1 MVTIENV
8 ESILK
13 DYYLDAINL
22 QLSGEVSPFFN
33 AIEKTSEY
41 VVGKEVH
48 QTIAAGTMSGVAAL
62 GETDDLPRP
71 RADRF
76 YSVVL
81 DLKNIYG
88 TIELTDKSIRASA
101 NASGPFINLLN
112 AETEGLVKG
121 AKTNFAR
128 MLFGDGNGTLCR
140 VVSKKTDYEIFVND
154 PRDYMV
160 GLNIELDGT
169 TPKFK
174 TSIVSINPN
183 DNSIKIADSLNGV
196 SLTGKEIIK
205 IEGAEG
211 KELCG
216 LAAIFDST
224 TLYGYNK
231 DLLFMNPLIRNCSF
245 SSLRESDL
253 TDVID
258 NIEQRSDGRPNMI
271 LCSHKTR
278 SKLASMLSTVRR
290 IVNTTDIAAGYT
302 SIYVNDVPVC
312 VDKFCPND
320 RIYFLNTDD
329 FVLNQLCD
337 WSWLEGDGGRILK
350 QVPGKAAYSAT
361 LVKYA
366 QLFCKKPYAQGVI
379 KLGS

>member
-48 QTIAAGTMSGVAAL
+48 QTIAGGTMTGVAAL

-101 NASGPFINLLN
+101 HASGPFINLLN

-121 AKTNFAR
+121 AKANFAR
-128 MLFGDGNGTLCR
+128 MLYGDGNGTLCT
-140 VVSKKTDYEIFVND
+140 VVSKKSDTELYVDNAKN
-154 PRDYMV
+154 YMV
-160 GLNIELDGT
+160 GLNVVIEGT
-169 TPKFK
+169 SSNFK
-174 TSIVSINPN
+174 TGIIKVNTA
-183 DNSIKIADSLNGV
+183 DNSITVGNSVKDV
-196 SLTGKEIIK
+196 SLSGKEKIK
-205 IEGAEG
+205 LDGADGNEI
-211 KELCG
+211 LG
-216 LAAIFDST
+216 LAAIFDGT
-224 TLYGYNK
+224 TLYGYSK
-231 DLLFMNPLIRNCSF
+231 DHALMNAYDKTCTLA
-245 SSLRESDL
+245 SLKEGDL
-253 TDVID
+253 TEAID
-258 NIEQRSDGRPNMI
+258 NLEERSDGKPNMI

-278 SKLASMLSTVRR
+278 NKIAALTSATRR
-290 IVNTTDIAAGYT
+290 IVNTTDIAAGYS
-302 SIYVNDVPVC
+302 SIYVNDVPVFA
-312 VDKFCPND
+312 DKFCPND

-366 QLFCKKPYAQGVI
+366 QLFCKRPYAQGI
-379 KLGS
+379 IRLT